1 LSRMWCKSV
10 FCLLASAALLMAAAP
25 PATPVVVELFTS
37 EGCSS
42 CPPAD
47 LLLQRLE
54 AGIGVPGAS
63 VIVLGEH
70 VTYWDRLGWK
80 DRFSADVFTRRQ
92 EDYTRQFR
100 SDSAYTPQMIVNG
113 QAEFVGSDEAQARKE
128 ILKAAQGPT
137 ANVDLTTLGDMV
149 NIKATG
155 LPAGGRDADV
165 ILAITESRLDTDVQH
180 GENGGRK
187 LHHTGVVRSIANV
200 GRIDNPK
207 DGDYA
212 AQVHY
217 HLDPTWKREN
227 LKLVVFLQ
235 SRKTKRIW
243 GAGAIA
249 LR

>member
-1 LSRMWCKSV
+1 MWCKSV
-10 FCLLASAALLMAAAP
+10 FCLVVSAVLPLAAAP
-25 PATPVVVELFTS
+25 PVTPVVVELFTS

-47 LLLQRLE
+47 LVLQRLE
-54 AGIGVPGAS
+54 AGVGVPGTY
-63 VIVLGEH
+63 VIALGEH

-100 SDSAYTPQMIVNG
+100 TDSAYTPQMIVNG
-113 QAEFVGSDEAQARKE
+113 QAEFVGSDESRARKE
-128 ILKAAQGPT
+128 ILKAAQEPT
-137 ANVDLTTLGDMV
+137 GKVDLAITGDIV
-149 NIKATG
+149 NIKASG
-155 LPAGGRDADV
+155 LPAGVKDADV
-165 ILAITESRLDTDVQH
+165 ILAITESHLDTDVRH
-180 GENGGRK
+180 GENGGRT
-187 LHHTGVVRSIANV
+187 LRHTGVVRSIGSV

-207 DGDYA
+207 DGNYA
-212 AQVHY
+212 AQAHY
-217 HLDPTWKREN
+217 HLDPSWKPEN

-235 SRKTKRIW
+235 SRGTKRIW

>member
-1 LSRMWCKSV
+1 MWCKSLFWLV
-10 FCLLASAALLMAAAP
+10 VSACLPMAVAA

-47 LLLQRLE
+47 LVLQRLE
-54 AGIGVPGAS
+54 AGVGVPGAD
-63 VIVLGEH
+63 VIALGEH

-80 DRFSADVFTRRQ
+80 DRFSADVFTKRQ
-92 EDYTRQFR
+92 EDYTWQLRT
-100 SDSAYTPQMIVNG
+100 DSAYTPQTIVNG
-113 QAEFVGSDEAQARKE
+113 QVEFVGSDEQRARKE
-128 ILKAAQGPT
+128 ILKAAQT
-137 ANVDLTTLGDMV
+137 ATAKVDLAITGDMV
-149 NIKATG
+149 NIKATA
-155 LPAGGRDADV
+155 LPAGSKDADV

-187 LHHTGVVRSIANV
+187 LRHTGVVRSIANV
-200 GRIDNPK
+200 GRIDNLK

-212 AQVHY
+212 AQARY
-217 HLDPTWKREN
+217 HLDPSWKPEN

-243 GAGAIA
+243 AAGAIA

>member
-1 LSRMWCKSV
+1 MWHKFV
-10 FCLLASAALLMAAAP
+10 FWFAVSADLAMGAAQ

-47 LLLQRLE
+47 LVLQRLE
-54 AGIGVPGAS
+54 SGVGVPGAY
-63 VIVLGEH
+63 VIALGEH

-80 DRFSADVFTRRQ
+80 DRFSADVFTKRQ
-92 EDYTRQFR
+92 EDYTWQFR
-100 SDSAYTPQMIVNG
+100 TDSAYTPQMIVNG
-113 QAEFVGSDEAQARKE
+113 QAEFVGSDEQRARRE
-128 ILKAAQGPT
+128 ILKAVQAPT
-137 ANVDLTTLGDMV
+137 AKVDLAITGDMI

-155 LPAGGRDADV
+155 LPAGAKDADV
-165 ILAITESRLDTDVQH
+165 LLAITESRLDTDVQH
-180 GENGGRK
+180 GENGGLK
-187 LHHTGVVRSIANV
+187 LRHTGVVRSIASV

-207 DGDYA
+207 DGNYA
-212 AQVHY
+212 AQAHY
-217 HLDPTWKREN
+217 HLDPSWKPEN

-235 SRKTKRIW
+235 SRKTKKIW

>member
-1 LSRMWCKSV
+1 MWCKSA
-10 FCLLASAALLMAAAP
+10 FWLAALTSVPIAIAQS
-25 PATPVVVELFTS
+25 ATPVVVELFTS

-47 LLLQRLE
+47 LVLQRLE
-54 AGIGVPGAS
+54 AGVGVPGAY
-63 VIVLGEH
+63 VIALGEH

-80 DRFSADVFTRRQ
+80 DRFSADVFTKRQ
-92 EDYTRQFR
+92 EDYTWQFR
-100 SDSAYTPQMIVNG
+100 TDSAYTPQMIVNG
-113 QAEFVGSDEAQARKE
+113 QAEFVGSDEQRARRE

-137 ANVDLTTLGDMV
+137 AKVDLGIAGGLV
-149 NIKATG
+149 NINATG
-155 LPAGGRDADV
+155 LPAGAKDADV
-165 ILAITESRLDTDVQH
+165 LLAITESHLDTDVQH
-180 GENGGRK
+180 GENSGRK
-187 LHHTGVVRSIANV
+187 LRHTGVVRSLANV

-207 DGDYA
+207 DGNYA

-217 HLDPTWKREN
+217 RLDPTWKAEN

-235 SRKTKRIW
+235 SRRTKRIW

>member
-1 LSRMWCKSV
+1 MWCKSV
-10 FCLLASAALLMAAAP
+10 SWLLIFAGLPIAAAP

-47 LLLQRLE
+47 LVLQRLE
-54 AGIGVPGAS
+54 AGVGVPGAF
-63 VIVLGEH
+63 VIALGEH

-80 DRFSADVFTRRQ
+80 DRFSADVFTKRQ
-92 EDYTRQFR
+92 EDYTWQFR
-100 SDSAYTPQMIVNG
+100 TDSAYTPQMIVNG
-113 QAEFVGSDEAQARKE
+113 QAEFVGSDEQRARRE
-128 ILKAAQGPT
+128 ILKAAQEPT
-137 ANVDLTTLGDMV
+137 AKVDLAITGGIV
-149 NIKATG
+149 NIKAVG
-155 LPAGGRDADV
+155 LPAVAKDADV

-187 LHHTGVVRSIANV
+187 LRHTGVVRSIANV

-207 DGDYA
+207 DGMYA
-212 AQVHY
+212 AQARY
-217 HLDPTWKREN
+217 HLDPAWQPEN

-243 GAGAIA
+243 GAGVIA
-249 LR
+249 VR

>member
-1 LSRMWCKSV
+1 MTV
-10 FCLLASAALLMAAAP
+10 AAP
-25 PATPVVVELFTS
+25 PTPVVVELFTS

-47 LLLQRLE
+47 LVLQRLE
-54 AGIGVPGAS
+54 AGVGVPGAY
-63 VIVLGEH
+63 VIALGEH

-80 DRFSADVFTRRQ
+80 DRFSADVFTKRQ
-92 EDYTRQFR
+92 EDYTWQFR
-100 SDSAYTPQMIVNG
+100 TDSAYTPQMIVNG
-113 QAEFVGSDEAQARKE
+113 QAEFVGSDEQRARRE
-128 ILKAAQGPT
+128 ILKAAQGP
-137 ANVDLTTLGDMV
+137 AVKVDLALAGDLV

-155 LPAGGRDADV
+155 LPAGVKDADV
-165 ILAITESRLDTDVQH
+165 ILAITESHLDTDVQH

-187 LHHTGVVRSIANV
+187 LRHTGVVRSLANV

-207 DGDYA
+207 DGNYA
-212 AQVHY
+212 AQAHY
-217 HLDPTWKREN
+217 HLDPAWKPEN

-235 SRKTKRIW
+235 SRGTKKIW

>member
-1 LSRMWCKSV
+1 MWHKFVLWFAVSAG
-10 FCLLASAALLMAAAP
+10 LAMGAAQ

-47 LLLQRLE
+47 LVLQRLE
-54 AGIGVPGAS
+54 AGVGVPGAY
-63 VIVLGEH
+63 VIALGEH

-80 DRFSADVFTRRQ
+80 DRFSADVFTKRQ
-92 EDYTRQFR
+92 EDYTWQFR
-100 SDSAYTPQMIVNG
+100 TDSAYTPQMIVNG
-113 QAEFVGSDEAQARKE
+113 QAEFVGSDEQRARRE
-128 ILKAAQGPT
+128 ILKAAQAP
-137 ANVDLTTLGDMV
+137 AAKVDLAITGDMI

-155 LPAGGRDADV
+155 LPAGAKDADV
-165 ILAITESRLDTDVQH
+165 LLAITESRLDTDVQH

-187 LHHTGVVRSIANV
+187 LRHTGVVRSIASV

-207 DGDYA
+207 DGNYA
-212 AQVHY
+212 AQAHY
-217 HLDPTWKREN
+217 HLDPSWKPEN

-235 SRKTKRIW
+235 SRKTKKIW

>member
-1 LSRMWCKSV
+1 MWCKSV
-10 FCLLASAALLMAAAP
+10 SWLLISAALPIFAAP

-47 LLLQRLE
+47 LVLQRLE
-54 AGIGVPGAS
+54 AGIGVPGAY
-63 VIVLGEH
+63 VIALGEH
-70 VTYWDRLGWK
+70 VTYWDQLGWK
-80 DRFSADVFTRRQ
+80 DRFSADVFTKRQ
-92 EDYTRQFR
+92 EDYTWQFR
-100 SDSAYTPQMIVNG
+100 TDSAYTPQMIVNG
-113 QAEFVGSDEAQARKE
+113 QAEFVGSDEQRARKE

-137 ANVDLTTLGDMV
+137 AKVDLAIAGDLV

-155 LPAGGRDADV
+155 LPAGVKDADV

-187 LHHTGVVRSIANV
+187 LRHTGVVRSIANI

-207 DGDYA
+207 DGNYA
-212 AQVHY
+212 TQAHY
-217 HLDPTWKREN
+217 HLDPSWKPEN